1 MEDDHPSGE
10 TLVER
15 DDHHGWPVMDVTGR
29 RVGDVD
35 VVFEDG
41 RGQPRYLGLKA
52 GLFGGSHT
60 LLPVESVEI
69 VAAERE
75 IRTPWERGRIK
86 AAPRFDGDEPLG
98 ADLRRAIHEHLGR
111 PSAGVAG
118 GGPEL
123 LRSEEELDIRT
134 RSRSYGTARLTKSVE
149 LEDVERRIP
158 VHADFVEMAE
168 VEVPDPEADSGQVE
182 MGRDGSVSVPVFEER
197 LIVQKRLVVTKRV
210 VLLKERRAVGEET
223 VSDVLRRERIEL
235 EVDRLPQDAERLAG
249 RLAGEDLSRGPT
261 PLTRH
266 PEGGV
271 DDVRD
276 TTQGPTPEI
285 RRTIR
290 AESPAAGA
298 AAGEPGADSATRGD
312 VGGTQ
317 DRLDDAAVTRHVREP
332 DPDADLIEVREVPDA
347 QETQNRTKDE
357 S

>member
-1 MEDDHPSGE
+1 MEDAGHPSGE

-15 DDHHGWPVMDVTGR
+15 DDHHGWPVRDVTGR

-41 RGQPRYLGLKA
+41 QGRPRYLGLKA

-60 LLPVESVEI
+60 LLPVELVQIDFE
-69 VAAERE
+69 ERE

-86 AAPRFDGDEPLG
+86 AAPRFDGDEPLD
-98 ADLRRAIHEHLGR
+98 AELRQAVYEHLGR
-111 PSAGVAG
+111 DARAPASGT
-118 GGPEL
+118 EM
-123 LRSEEELDIRT
+123 LRSEEELEVRT
-134 RSRSYGTARLTKSVE
+134 RSRTYGTARLTKSVE

-158 VHADFVEMAE
+158 VHADFVEMTE
-168 VEVPDPEADSGQVE
+168 VDVPDPDGDSGQVE
-182 MGRDGSVSVPVFEER
+182 LGADGSVSVPVFEER
-197 LIVQKRLVVTKRV
+197 LVVQKRLVVTKRV
-210 VLLKERRAVGEET
+210 VLLKERRTVGEET
-223 VSDVLRRERIEL
+223 VSDVLRRERVEL
-235 EVDRLPQDAERLAG
+235 EVDRLPQDVERDAG
-249 RLAGEDLSRGPT
+249 RLAGEDLSKGPT

-271 DDVRD
+271 DDLRD

-290 AESPAAGA
+290 AERPAPAA
-298 AAGEPGADSATRGD
+298 AAGEPEADRATRGD

-317 DRLDDAAVTRHVREP
+317 DRLDDEAVTRRVREP
-332 DPDADLIEVREVPDA
+332 DPDPDLIEVREAPDA
-347 QETQNRTKDE
+347 HEIQNRTKGE